1 METLTDRNSYLKA
14 TNKDGFCL
22 LEATASWC
30 SQCKAIQPF
39 VDKMIKKYP
48 DCRFYKPQGSLLPLK
63 QGDGANFQQ
72 YDTDTADDISQ
83 ELGANQMPTFHAFKD
98 GDLMGSVTYVRLA
111 INTSSSNIGH
121 GRGAKAKELE
131 SLIKESYDGK
141 IVDTEE

>member
-48 DCRFYKPQGSLLPLK
+48 EGRFYK
-63 QGDGANFQQ
+63 

-111 INTSSSNIGH
+111 INASSSNIGH

-141 IVDTEE
+141 IVHTEE

>member
-48 DCRFYKPQGSLLPLK
+48 DCRFYK
-63 QGDGANFQQ
+63 

-111 INTSSSNIGH
+111 INISSSNIGH

>member
-48 DCRFYKPQGSLLPLK
+48 DGRYYK
-63 QGDGANFQQ
+63 

-98 GDLMGSVTYVRLA
+98 GDLMGSVT
-111 INTSSSNIGH
+111 
-121 GRGAKAKELE
+121 GAKAKELE